1 LIAAFI
7 AEVGGARNTHLRA
20 NQSTREKSQDDQ
32 GDQYSEKP
40 KSRIRMVVPLNLSGD
55 GSRCHREGRRL
66 QWLQAG
72 AEGTEQEEAAAGAP
86 SSSLFAPAASRPK
99 PIDVK
104 WRMPIDPKRYFNIEV
119 AGIATIVLN
128 RASTSTYSRP
138 RIFPKSFSAE

>member
-72 AEGTEQEEAAAGAP
+72 AEGAEQEEAVIQNAGEA
-86 SSSLFAPAASRPK
+86 
-99 PIDVK
+99 
-104 WRMPIDPKRYFNIEV
+104 V
-119 AGIATIVLN
+119 ALRA
-128 RASTSTYSRP
+128 ASTSSL
-138 RIFPKSFSAE
+138 S